1 MAFFCSLIVVSENNT
16 FYLLSPLTLTNL
28 IGDEISSTSVIVTL
42 GNDGDFD
49 SSYLTLDIIVGLCSV
64 NAYYLALIASSTPL
78 CSVNAA
84 EARLGEAN
92 ILLFTSQASVV
103 KGGIILFI
111 DGDCYSIVCTPL
123 FISTVIGTIDCIEGD
138 M

>member
-1 MAFFCSLIVVSENNT
+1 MSDNNT
-16 FYLLSPLTLTNL
+16 FITTALLSPDTLTNL

-49 SSYLTLDIIVGLCSV
+49 SSYLTLALIVGLCS
-64 NAYYLALIASSTPL
+64 NCLALIASSTPL
-78 CSVNAA
+78 CSVKAA

-92 ILLFTSQASVV
+92 MLLFTSQASVV
-103 KGGIILFI
+103 RGGIMLFI
-111 DGDCYSIVCTPL
+111 DGDCYRWCTPL